1 MLVKLDLK
9 RRGNREAIFE
19 HFLMNLT
26 KNLHLVFFI
35 GTY

>member
-9 RRGNREAIFE
+9 KRGNREAIFE
-19 HFLMNLT
+19 HFSMNLT
-26 KNLHLVFFI
+26 KNLHLVFSI